1 MLQIG
6 QQVRVLEPF
15 VRDFSAVYTIAEVI
29 TNEDNQV
36 VYIIN
41 DANENNINC
50 GFDAVYLEVLI

>member
-1 MLQIG
+1 MLQVG

-15 VRDFSAVYTIAEVI
+15 ARDFPDTYTIMEVI
-29 TNEDNQV
+29 INEDSQV

-41 DANENNINC
+41 DASENGVNC